1 MSALIQL
8 PAGRSF
14 RRSQEA
20 KWVDPQPEKG
30 TIELSLDQGII
41 NFVWR
46 NAETSRAEDELL
58 IFPGEAEFERVAKDP
73 SGRSFVLK
81 FNSSNQVHFF
91 WLQRGTLAES
101 DARAAVDI
109 NSLLQDPSYR
119 AGSAPIPASF
129 FPPATPAPKADG
141 ARDIPATP
149 SAPAKPS
156 AAAAAAGL
164 VAGLAGASTSA
175 AAGST
180 DADVDSRA
188 ITKEDVKNQDMAR
201 LLFHWADQHLP
212 IPEEE
217 EASLTDILTPDTVSR
232 LVEERPELA
241 KSLAQHMPPDL
252 TLPEGADTKAGLLR
266 VVGTPQF
273 RDAVGNLEMALRN
286 GTLPESMMPFVH
298 LPEDAAWSL
307 KNFLTALREVKD
319 GDQTQEPEDGDDK
332 MDTD

>member
-1 MSALIQL
+1 MSALVQL

-91 WLQRGTLAES
+91 WLQRGTLGES

-119 AGSAPIPASF
+119 
-129 FPPATPAPKADG
+129 
-141 ARDIPATP
+141 P

-156 AAAAAAGL
+156 AAATAAGL
-164 VAGLAGASTSA
+164 AAGLAGAATSSST
-175 AAGST
+175 AAGSS
-180 DADVDSRA
+180 DADVDTRA

-217 EASLTDILTPDTVSR
+217 EASLTDILTPEVVSR

-252 TLPEGADTKAGLLR
+252 TLPEGTDTKAGLLR

-319 GDQTQEPEDGDDK
+319 GDQTQEPEDGDEK